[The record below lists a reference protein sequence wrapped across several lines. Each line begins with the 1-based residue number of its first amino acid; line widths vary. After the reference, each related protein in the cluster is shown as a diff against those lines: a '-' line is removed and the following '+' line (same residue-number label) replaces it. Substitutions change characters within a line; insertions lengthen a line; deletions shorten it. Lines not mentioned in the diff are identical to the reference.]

1 MAQNLTKICTRLYSE
16 DHNTLM
22 EICATQNIEFANL
35 IRNVVHQYCLVA
47 RANAN
52 RQIDKNHLAV
62 QKLEPANVG

>member
-1 MAQNLTKICTRLYSE
+1 MAQNLTKICTRLFTE

-47 RANAN
+47 RANAS
-52 RQIDKNHLAV
+52 RQIDRKQLDT
-62 QKLEPANVG
+62 QQLEPANV